1 MWTITTSPAE
11 WWLCMLESSADA
23 HTAGLETNMKF
34 LISVLALVMAT
45 FAFDADAARRL
56 GGGSSVGR
64 QSSNVT
70 QREAQ
75 RPAAAPNQAQP
86 AAPANTAPPVQ
97 QGPRWGGMLGGLAAG
112 LGLAW
117 LAHSL
122 GFGEGFGQFML
133 IFMVVV
139 LAMTA
144 IGWVMRSRRQ
154 QGANYAYG
162 GGTAAA
168 DLARSPRE

>member
-1 MWTITTSPAE
+1 MWTITTSPAV
-11 WWLCMLESSADA
+11 WWHCMLESSADA
-23 HTAGLETNMKF
+23 RRARPGDDMKF
-34 LISVLALVMAT
+34 WISVLALVMAT
-45 FAFDADAARRL
+45 FAFDAEAARRL

-75 RPAAAPNQAQP
+75 RGAQPAAPNQNQAQP
-86 AAPANTAPPVQ
+86 ANAAPPVQ

-122 GFGEGFGQFML
+122 GLDPALGQFIL
-133 IFMVVV
+133 IFLVVL
-139 LAMTA
+139 LAMTL
-144 IGWVMRSRRQ
+144 IGW
-154 QGANYAYG
+154 A
-162 GGTAAA
+162 
-168 DLARSPRE
+168 